1 MAKNTTTMTYQYH
14 DESIIKSLP
23 EDTMFVFGSN
33 LAGQHN
39 DGAARIA
46 QLFFGAM
53 TGVGRG
59 WSGQS
64 FAIPTLNEHLQQMPI
79 SQIAHYIEDFKIYTQ
94 NHLNTKYFI
103 TALGCGIAGYQISDI
118 APLFQGIS
126 CNVIFPESFR
136 PYVEKN
142 AARLFPNLTSKLL
155 HSIFSPEVILA
166 EDYTEAIKQTS
177 LNKEQ
182 RQIALKVIEQKMYP
196 EDQYGRSREYEIED
210 ILKQINDKVFQLP
223 AHSDESYIYGGV
235 ILALMELYDFN
246 EQDFI
251 RVWNAEIE
259 IKHPI
264 KRHH

>member
-1 MAKNTTTMTYQYH
+1 M
-14 DESIIKSLP
+14 
-23 EDTMFVFGSN
+23 
-33 LAGQHN
+33 
-39 DGAARIA
+39 
-46 QLFFGAM
+46 
-53 TGVGRG
+53 
-59 WSGQS
+59 
-64 FAIPTLNEHLQQMPI
+64 
-79 SQIAHYIEDFKIYTQ
+79 
-94 NHLNTKYFI
+94 
-103 TALGCGIAGYQISDI
+103 
-118 APLFQGIS
+118 
-126 CNVIFPESFR
+126 
-136 PYVEKN
+136 
-142 AARLFPNLTSKLL
+142 
-155 HSIFSPEVILA
+155 ILA

-182 RQIALKVIEQKMYP
+182 RQIALKVLEQKMYP

>member
-1 MAKNTTTMTYQYH
+1 MKLYYA
-14 DESIIKSLP
+14 DRSISSKLFELSSKIEIKLKSYLIEIVYELTDNP
-23 EDTMFVFGSN
+23 
-33 LAGQHN
+33 
-39 DGAARIA
+39 
-46 QLFFGAM
+46 FFYLLKD
-53 TGVGRG
+53 
-59 WSGQS
+59 S
-64 FAIPTLNEHLQQMPI
+64 
-79 SQIAHYIEDFKIYTQ
+79 YIEDFKIYTQ

-166 EDYTEAIKQTS
+166 EDYTEAIKQTL

-182 RQIALKVIEQKMYP
+182 RQIALKVLEQKMYP

-210 ILKQINDKVFQLP
+210 ILKQINDKVFQLSV
-223 AHSDESYIYGGV
+223 HSDESYIYGGV

>member
-1 MAKNTTTMTYQYH
+1 MTYQYH

-23 EDTMFVFGSN
+23 EDTVFVFGSN
-33 LAGQHN
+33 LAGEHN

-53 TGVGRG
+53 TGIGRG

-79 SQIAHYIEDFKIYTQ
+79 SQIAHYIEDFKIYAQ
-94 NHLNTKYFI
+94 NHLTTQYFI
-103 TALGCGIAGYQISDI
+103 TALGCGIAGYQVSEI

-126 CNVIFPESFR
+126 SNVIFPESFR

-142 AARLFPNLTSKLL
+142 ASRLFPNLTSKLL
-155 HSIFSPEVILA
+155 HSIFSEDVILA
-166 EDYTEAIKQTS
+166 DDYTEALKHTTLS
-177 LNKEQ
+177 REQ
-182 RQIALKVIEQKMYP
+182 KQIALKVLEEKMYP
-196 EDQYGRSREYEIED
+196 EDQYGRNRNYEIED
-210 ILKQINDKVFQLP
+210 ILKQINSKIFHLP
-223 AHSDESYIYGGV
+223 PQSDESYIYGGV

-251 RVWNAEIE
+251 HVWNGEIE